1 MKKFMVFVTITTLA
15 LFIAACGT
23 TEDDT
28 NTNSP
33 ADNNAGETEN
43 NAANEQDNAANDQNN
58 ANTENGSTTDNND
71 ATNDRDNVTTEMDAD
86 YPFTS
91 FDLEADFEGT
101 EDIVEVEYEQ
111 DTNETEA
118 SYRNETQGIQ
128 LRGDEAM
135 QELDSIFSTFDFDE
149 NTPKEEVL
157 STVLEAFNI
166 PNDAQN
172 VELDIE
178 YSGGTEVEYQQ

>member
-1 MKKFMVFVTITTLA
+1 MKKFMVLITITTLA
-15 LFIAACGT
+15 FLIAACGT
-23 TEDDT
+23 TEEDT
-28 NTNSP
+28 NPP

-43 NAANEQDNAANDQNN
+43 NATNDQDNASNDQNN
-58 ANTENGSTTDNND
+58 GNTDSGSATDNN
-71 ATNDRDNVTTEMDAD
+71 ATNNSDNVTTDTESD
-86 YPFTS
+86 YAFTS

-166 PNDAQN
+166 PTDAQN

-178 YSGGTEVEYQQ
+178 YAGGTEVEYQQ

>member
-1 MKKFMVFVTITTLA
+1 MKKMMVLVTIMTFGL
-15 LFIAACGT
+15 LIAACGT
-23 TEDDT
+23 SDEGT
-28 NTNSP
+28 NPP

-43 NAANEQDNAANDQNN
+43 NATDDQNQDDT
-58 ANTENGSTTDNND
+58 NTDTNTDTSETD
-71 ATNDRDNVTTEMDAD
+71 NDRDNVTTDMESD

-166 PNDAQN
+166 PSDAQH

-178 YSGGTEVEYQQ
+178 FVGGTEVEYQQ